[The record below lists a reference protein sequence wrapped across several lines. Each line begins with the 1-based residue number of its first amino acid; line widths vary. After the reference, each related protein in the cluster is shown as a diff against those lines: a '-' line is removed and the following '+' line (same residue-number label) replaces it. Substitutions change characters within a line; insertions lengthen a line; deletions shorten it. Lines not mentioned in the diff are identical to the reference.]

1 MKSGILRNMLIY
13 GLGALFLKG
22 ISFFLIPLYTRM
34 LLPQDYGNLELL
46 NTFTSIL
53 EIICSIGLFNF
64 LYMDFF
70 HKDAEGKKQLINSLL
85 SVYLVLSSLV
95 FSCQHS
101 WLTSPLPDLFWCPHN
116 VSRLFSGNL
125 YSCTKTYWTCK
136 NSQLAAGIGWFDFD
150 VIKYLV
156 RLLFTNR
163 NCRYYLGESYQ
174 YADILADYC
183 PISSLSIQQF

>member
-1 MKSGILRNMLIY
+1 MLIY

-53 EIICSIGLFNF
+53 EIICSLGLFNF

-85 SVYLVLSSLV
+85 SVYLVLSSL
-95 FSCQHS
+95 
-101 WLTSPLPDLFWCPHN
+101 
-116 VSRLFSGNL
+116 
-125 YSCTKTYWTCK
+125 
-136 NSQLAAGIGWFDFD
+136 
-150 VIKYLV
+150 
-156 RLLFTNR
+156 LL
-163 NCRYYLGESYQ
+163 
-174 YADILADYC
+174 
-183 PISSLSIQQF
+183 